1 MSTSERK
8 PTPDCDFESVA
19 TFTTSRAAEHNVT
32 FIASGVSHAD
42 IMRMLEKEAMNVVHH
57 VEQEKS
63 QINRPCRPLKLCRNL
78 FDYLCDDTLQE
89 ILLNCD
95 FLSAVRFA
103 KCTSKSLR
111 ERVLATQERGNS
123 GRLEHI
129 WKEMYKRHGF
139 SPLEETSLH
148 YSWPSSI
155 SPMHSIGSEYIDH
168 CRDRRQL
175 LQRLFQTKKNRVN
188 RRQCFSLPNRYFHF
202 LPVLPFDTLDDGDLA
217 HEHAFI
223 DPPPVIFDCD
233 SFVLTST
240 GTSPELLMLDPFNGS
255 LSILSDCV
263 QRCIASDEAMMEQA
277 MVDAASFIHH
287 RENLGVSKEWK
298 DEHIAGAIIDA
309 SVYSNHSRHEY
320 RTPPS
325 QQLLD
330 GDEYFNLDLAEY
342 FPYQAMRRQ
351 NNHQGHGHVLQNHHI
366 HHNQRPENDD
376 IPQEFELTFVGV
388 DAKPILDPHKHE
400 EIIGSMVGVGRS
412 IVSEAVRGQND
423 LVCTELC
430 AWFRNKP
437 DGEYGDRRVC
447 RLPWAFS
454 YVDIDPIYKRIF
466 VSFFEND
473 GPAPIDATESVRRQ
487 GMRASVVAYPLI
499 PYHIDTGEGATK
511 KRDPSAY
518 FPEPLF
524 FIHCDHP
531 ISSFLVDPTGATL
544 MVATT
549 RGTLEIWDIQQ
560 TKGCR
565 RGVVNITKSLKE
577 RIHGVLLSAR
587 RSAKQHE
594 ENESS
599 IRQSSSWP
607 PQNEIEAFPEIDQF
621 TDDGQTMTVGE
632 RQNINSTNTNIETSQ
647 HRPQYD
653 AALLVLQRQP
663 DLATLRSPVVSFHVA
678 RHLPLDVCG
687 FVTLQTDSNE
697 GCSLL
702 LWTKDPNVVDYRV
715 ASLINLP
722 LSARRTP
729 RVSFDGSRLVVFG
742 EDHIG
747 LIVLVYNVLSSF
759 EFIGSF
765 GGAAKNVA
773 ESGGVYNLTEPPRV
787 RFVNRIRHAALGG
800 IENFDSIHMTC
811 NERLLVVNT
820 KTGNLL
826 GGGGGSS
833 YSEGLLVI
841 DLEEKL

>member
-1 MSTSERK
+1 MGQ
-8 PTPDCDFESVA
+8 
-19 TFTTSRAAEHNVT
+19 
-32 FIASGVSHAD
+32 ID
-42 IMRMLEKEAMNVVHH
+42 IMRMSDKDAMNVVYH
-57 VEQEKS
+57 VEQEKA
-63 QINRPCRPLKLCRNL
+63 QINRPCMSLMNCRNL
-78 FDYLCDDTLQE
+78 FDYLCDDTLHE
-89 ILLNCD
+89 ILVNCD

-103 KCTSKSLR
+103 RCTSKSLR

-123 GRLEHI
+123 GSLEHI
-129 WKEMYKRHGF
+129 WKVMYKRHGF
-139 SPLEETSLH
+139 SPIEESPLH
-148 YSWPSSI
+148 YSRPSSI
-155 SPMHSIGSEYIDH
+155 SAMNSLGSEYIDH

-175 LQRLFQTKKNRVN
+175 LERLFQTKRNRVN
-188 RRQCFSLPNRYFHF
+188 RWQCFSLPHRYFYF
-202 LPVLPFDTLDDGDLA
+202 LPVVPFDTLDDGDLA
-217 HEHAFI
+217 HDHAFI
-223 DPPPVIFDCD
+223 DPPPVVFDCD

-240 GTSPELLMLDPFNGS
+240 GTSPELLMLNPFNGS
-255 LSILSDCV
+255 LSIMSDCV
-263 QRCIASDEAMMEQA
+263 QRSIASDEAMMEQA
-277 MVDAASFIHH
+277 MGHAASFIHH

-298 DEHIAGAIIDA
+298 DEQIAGTIIDA
-309 SVYSNHSRHEY
+309 SVYSNYSRHEY
-320 RTPPS
+320 WTPPT

-342 FPYQAMRRQ
+342 FPSQARRRQ
-351 NNHQGHGHVLQNHHI
+351 NHHQGHGYPLQNHHF
-366 HHNQRPENDD
+366 HHNHHPENDD

-437 DGEYGDRRVC
+437 GEEYGDRRVC

-466 VSFFEND
+466 VSFLEND
-473 GPAPIDATESVRRQ
+473 GPAPNAGVDAAETVPRQ
-487 GMRASVVAYPLI
+487 GMRSSVVVYPLI
-499 PYHIDTGEGATK
+499 PYQIDTGERATNR
-511 KRDPSAY
+511 RDPSVY

-524 FIHCDHP
+524 LIHCDHP

-549 RGTLEIWDIQQ
+549 QGTLEIWDIQQ

-587 RSAKQHE
+587 RSAKKHE
-594 ENESS
+594 ESESS
-599 IRQSSSWP
+599 VRKPSSLP
-607 PQNEIEAFPEIDQF
+607 PQNEIEAVPEMGQF
-621 TDDGQTMTVGE
+621 TDAGQTMTFGV
-632 RQNINSTNTNIETSQ
+632 RQNINSTSTDIDTSDTSQ
-647 HRPQYD
+647 WQPYD

-678 RHLPLDVCG
+678 RHLPLDACG

-697 GCSLL
+697 GSSLL
-702 LWTKDPNVVDYRV
+702 LWTKDPKEADYHV

-722 LSARRTP
+722 LSARMTP

-765 GGAAKNVA
+765 GGATKNVA

-841 DLEEKL
+841 DLEEKS